1 LKPIFL
7 SCLSALFFFS
17 QIAFA
22 NADLNSKFDAALDD
36 LMSPDEIAVE
46 AGFPR
51 TEVQNVLRFNSADE
65 IEHIEGIDLYKSFPL
80 VLVVNKREAGLG
92 AQRIS
97 VYENGVKTQE
107 WKVSTGRERWER
119 AKSGRRYFSVTPL
132 GWYYPKSII
141 RDHWSNTWEAKME
154 FAVFFN
160 GGVALHATTPDHY
173 KELGA
178 RASGG
183 CVRMEYKNAEYVYN
197 RILAEGRGLVPYVQR
212 DGSIQRDR
220 RGNPRYTTNWK
231 TLIAVVE

>member
-1 LKPIFL
+1 VKSLSLSYLAIFL
-7 SCLSALFFFS
+7 FS
-17 QIAFA
+17 QLAQA
-22 NADLNSKFDAALDD
+22 NSNLESSAGLDD
-36 LMSPDEIAVE
+36 LMSPDEIASE

-51 TEVQNVLRFNSADE
+51 TEMQNAMRFNSADE
-65 IEHIEGIDLYKSFPL
+65 IARIEGIDLYQSFPL
-80 VLVVNKREAGLG
+80 VLVVNKNIAGLG
-92 AQRIS
+92 SQRIS

-107 WKVSTGRERWER
+107 WKVSTGRERWEL

-132 GWYYPKSII
+132 GWYYPKSIV
-141 RDHWSNTWEAKME
+141 RTHWSNTWDAKME

-197 RILAEGRGLVPYVQR
+197 KILAEGKGLVPSVRR

-220 RGNPRYTTNWK
+220 RGNPQYINNWK

>member
-1 LKPIFL
+1 MKAKFL
-7 SCLSALFFFS
+7 SCVSALLFFS

-22 NADLNSKFDAALDD
+22 NTDLNSISEQALDD
-36 LMSPDEIAVE
+36 LMSPDEIAAE

-51 TEVQNVLRFNSADE
+51 TEMQNVLRFNSAEE
-65 IEHIEGIDLYKSFPL
+65 IAHIEGIDVYKSFPF
-80 VLVVNKREAGLG
+80 VVVINKREAGLG
-92 AQRIS
+92 AQRMS

-132 GWYYPKSII
+132 GWYYPKTIK
-141 RDHWSNTWEAKME
+141 RVHWSNTWEAKME
-154 FAVFFN
+154 FSVFFN

-173 KELGA
+173 KELGV

-197 RILAEGRGLVPYVQR
+197 KILAEGKGLVPSIRR

-220 RGNPRYTTNWK
+220 RGNPRYITNWK